1 MEAAR
6 RGPRAGVGSRALLL
20 ALLLHGAMGAEAE
33 EPRPPRQ
40 RGDEQC
46 HYYAGGQVYPG
57 EAARVPV
64 TDHSLHLSQA
74 KSRCGAD
81 GRERDAPGRG
91 AELGAAGG
99 GRGGRDTGAATS
111 GRALGAGQDGRGIF
125 CALVRVRNTER
136 PPRPLALPV
145 SLHVT
150 SAAAKRAV
158 IGVPAVG
165 EGFGWPPA
173 SVPLCPSFLGC
184 TSRSGGGLGDPALV
198 EQKAQRHP
206 LELIFAMRA
215 HAVRSV
221 PCSKAGRSFHFKR
234 YSANAVRMGSQ
245 SIRSCDLANIYPIS
259 RRLLLNRLYFHVTLN
274 CKWFFM
280 PPG

>member
-99 GRGGRDTGAATS
+99 E
-111 GRALGAGQDGRGIF
+111 GRAGHRRGH
-125 CALVRVRNTER
+125 VR
-136 PPRPLALPV
+136 
-145 SLHVT
+145 T
-150 SAAAKRAV
+150 SAGRWAGR
-158 IGVPAVG
+158 
-165 EGFGWPPA
+165 EGNL
-173 SVPLCPSFLGC
+173 LC
-184 TSRSGGGLGDPALV
+184 SRSG
-198 EQKAQRHP
+198 
-206 LELIFAMRA
+206 
-215 HAVRSV
+215 
-221 PCSKAGRSFHFKR
+221 
-234 YSANAVRMGSQ
+234 
-245 SIRSCDLANIYPIS
+245 
-259 RRLLLNRLYFHVTLN
+259 
-274 CKWFFM
+274 
-280 PPG
+280 

>member
-74 KSRCGAD
+74 KSRCGAN

-99 GRGGRDTGAATS
+99 GGEGGTPARPRQDERWALGRTGGESFVLSFGLEIPKGRLARSLCPCRSTSPLPQRS
-111 GRALGAGQDGRGIF
+111 GR
-125 CALVRVRNTER
+125 
-136 PPRPLALPV
+136 
-145 SLHVT
+145 
-150 SAAAKRAV
+150 
-158 IGVPAVG
+158 
-165 EGFGWPPA
+165 
-173 SVPLCPSFLGC
+173 
-184 TSRSGGGLGDPALV
+184 
-198 EQKAQRHP
+198 
-206 LELIFAMRA
+206 
-215 HAVRSV
+215 
-221 PCSKAGRSFHFKR
+221 
-234 YSANAVRMGSQ
+234 
-245 SIRSCDLANIYPIS
+245 
-259 RRLLLNRLYFHVTLN
+259 
-274 CKWFFM
+274 
-280 PPG
+280 